1 MTVTVAPPV
10 QGPPEADVPLQLLR
24 SDTGADST
32 FRWLLMGA
40 SLVVLVAIA
49 AIVGFLAHFG
59 EPTVRHSGLSIF
71 STHWG
76 PLANP
81 AQYGITSLLV
91 GTIMIAVLALVV
103 ALPISIA
110 AALMV
115 NEYAPAQFRR
125 PLTALIDL
133 LAALPSLI
141 YGIWGLTE
149 LSTQVFST
157 TNWIGKHA
165 AFIPIFRIDGPVG
178 NSIFLCGLVVG
189 VMIIPIITSI
199 SREVM
204 SQVPRDACEAALAL
218 GGTKWGMVT
227 DVVLPFARPGIIGGA
242 LLGLGRALGETIAVL
257 LILSQ
262 TNVIQTHILVRGGA
276 QIPAKIAADFTSVDT
291 ATKQALALAGL
302 VLFATVLVI
311 NVLAR
316 SIVKRSGAALT

>member
-1 MTVTVAPPV
+1 VAPQV
-10 QGPPEADVPLQLLR
+10 QGPPEADVPIPLLPGSTGVDR
-24 SDTGADST
+24 S
-32 FRWLLMGA
+32 FRWLLVGA
-40 SLVVLVAIA
+40 SLIVLVAIV
-49 AIVGFLAHFG
+49 AIAVFLASFG
-59 EPTVRHSGLSIF
+59 GPALRHSGLSIF
-71 STHWG
+71 SKRWA

-81 AQYGITSLLV
+81 AQYGMLALLI
-91 GTIMIAVLALVV
+91 GTIMIAVLALLV

-115 NEYAPAQFRR
+115 NEYAPRKFRK

-149 LSTQVFST
+149 LSTQVYGT
-157 TNWIGKHA
+157 TNWLGQHA
-165 AFIPIFRIDGPVG
+165 AFVPIFRIDGPVG

-262 TNVIQTHILVRGGA
+262 TNVIQTHILVRGGG
-276 QIPAKIAADFTSVDT
+276 QIPAIIAADFTSVDT

-302 VLFATVLVI
+302 VLFATVLTI

-316 SIVKRSGAALT
+316 SIVKRSNVAA

>member
-1 MTVTVAPPV
+1 VTVTLEQQVKGSA
-10 QGPPEADVPLQLLR
+10 QEDVPLPLLPG
-24 SDTGADST
+24 STGADRT
-32 FRWLLMGA
+32 FHWLLVGA
-40 SLVVLVAIA
+40 SLIVLVAIVAIA
-49 AIVGFLAHFG
+49 AFLANFG
-59 EPTVRHSGLSIF
+59 GPTVRHSGLSIF
-71 STHWG
+71 SKHWA

-81 AQYGITSLLV
+81 AQYGMVALLV
-91 GTIMIAVLALVV
+91 GTIMIAALALLI
-103 ALPISIA
+103 ALPISVA
-110 AALMV
+110 AALLV
-115 NEYAPAQFRR
+115 NEYAPRQFRR

-149 LSTQVFST
+149 LSNQVYGT
-157 TNWIGKHA
+157 TNWLGQHA
-165 AFIPIFRIDGPVG
+165 KFIPIFRVDGPIG

-189 VMIIPIITSI
+189 VMIIPIITSR
-199 SREVM
+199 SRAVM

-262 TNVIQTHILVRGGA
+262 TNVIQTHILVRGGG
-276 QIPAKIAADFTSVDT
+276 QIPALIAADFTSVNT

-302 VLFATVLVI
+302 VLFATVLTI

-316 SIVKRSGAALT
+316 SIVKRSGRAA